1 MNEDLLK
8 RARNEIV
15 EELHFT
21 EKETDIYKVNQ
32 TGDLANLDGLSE
44 EEAGRLKS
52 LMELRNAIYS
62 DEFRDWIRRVTG
74 CGPLSA
80 KKKDMSINDYRHGCH
95 LLNHDDVISTRRV
108 SYILYL
114 PDPAEAWQPSWGGA
128 LELYP
133 VKEKHVPDDVPSRIV
148 PPQWNQFTFFVVQ
161 PGHSFHSVEEVV
173 RATRR
178 TAEGVVSCRSL
189 LALARSLGVDVP
201 ITEAVAAVVTG
212 ALRPQELAA
221 TMFRRARKAES
232 G

>member
-1 MNEDLLK
+1 MSGDVRARFGEHIHQDDYVAKKRAEYDASGPYHHSVVHGLVNEYLLK

-108 SYILYL
+108 
-114 PDPAEAWQPSWGGA
+114 
-128 LELYP
+128 
-133 VKEKHVPDDVPSRIV
+133 
-148 PPQWNQFTFFVVQ
+148 
-161 PGHSFHSVEEVV
+161 
-173 RATRR
+173 
-178 TAEGVVSCRSL
+178 
-189 LALARSLGVDVP
+189 
-201 ITEAVAAVVTG
+201 
-212 ALRPQELAA
+212 
-221 TMFRRARKAES
+221 
-232 G
+232 